1 MTSAEMIPAAILKR
15 KAVVYVRQS
24 TQSQVMTNLEG
35 QRRQYDL
42 VDVARQHGFVDVE
55 IIDDDLGR
63 SASGTVARPGF
74 DRLVAWLC
82 AGKVGAVLCFDAS
95 RLARNGRDWH
105 HLLELCGLVEARVI
119 DLDGVYNPC
128 RPNDRLLLGMKGS
141 ISEFE
146 LGVLRARMI
155 DAARSKA
162 SRGEL
167 RLSVPFGY
175 IWHREAGLGL
185 DPDLRL
191 QEVIRLIFARF
202 RELGS
207 ARQVLLSMKADQIY
221 FPRPSDEGRMTNFE
235 WMPTRYRNVI
245 AVLKNPFYAG
255 VYVYGKSEKR
265 TSIVEGRARRSYGH
279 GKPIGTWEVMIK
291 DHHEG
296 YITWAEYERNQKQLA
311 LNNYGRAG
319 GIKTGRGGRALL
331 SGIMTCGRCGRRLSV
346 AYTGNPQSRPV
357 YRCDKPNLM
366 MGLPRCMTFGG
377 PRIDAAVGRELL
389 RAVEPMAVEAAFK
402 AERMHQEH
410 KEDQQRILDLEMQ
423 QARYEAGLAERRY
436 AACDPDNRL
445 IAAQLEKNWE
455 AALRRV
461 RDLEARHPGDKPN
474 IEVDPNAFANLADNL
489 AAAWNAPGVTMRARQ
504 QLLRTLIADIIVDVD
519 DDVRDVVLTIHWR
532 GGQHSEL
539 RVRKPRTGEHGCATT
554 DDALAVMRSMAGR
567 WSDEHIAASLN
578 RMGLAYRPGQDLDG
592 APRLFCSSRP
602 WDPRLQICRKKWRVA
617 YHERSCGGVT
627 RYKPHDSAPRK
638 SWRSC
643 RPSRSFPERRIRSAP
658 MTSCRRR
665 SKRRWRERVARVASP
680 TTTRFQCLQTLD
692 EGVYNN
698 SRIPIGRIERS
709 TVLVSTST
717 RPSVRNTVRPPQWP
731 SVYLIASAR
740 GNLAE
745 MSLSTLVSRDFSSS
759 MSGLLSDLR
768 AASRMSA
775 LVPRTRPSM
784 A

>member
-1 MTSAEMIPAAILKR
+1 MTSADLIPASVLKR

-24 TQSQVMTNLEG
+24 TQSQVMTNLES

-42 VDVARQHGFVDVE
+42 VDVARQRGFTDVE
-55 IIDDDLGR
+55 VIDDDLGR

-74 DRLVAWLC
+74 DRLVAMLC

-119 DLDGVYNPC
+119 DLDGIYDPC

-146 LGVLRARMI
+146 LGVLRARML

-162 SRGEL
+162 RRGEL
-167 RLSVPFGY
+167 RLCVPFGY
-175 IWHREAGLGL
+175 VWHRDVGLGL

-207 ARQVLLSMKADQIY
+207 ARQVLLSMTTDQIH
-221 FPRPSDEGRMTNFE
+221 FPRPSEEGRMTNFE
-235 WMPTRYRNVI
+235 WMPIRYRNVI

-265 TSIVEGRARRSYGH
+265 TAIVDGRARKSYGH
-279 GKPIGTWEVMIK
+279 DKPIGTWEVMIK

-296 YITWAEYERNQKQLA
+296 YISWAEYERNQKQLA
-311 LNNYGRAG
+311 LNNYGRADG
-319 GIKTGRGGRALL
+319 VKSGRGGKALL
-331 SGIMTCGRCGRRLSV
+331 SGMMTCRRCGRRLSV

-377 PRIDAAVGRELL
+377 PRVDAAIAKELL
-389 RAVEPMAVEAAFK
+389 RAVEPIAIEAALE
-402 AERMHQEH
+402 AERMHQQRQD
-410 KEDQQRILDLEMQ
+410 DQQRIFDLELQ
-423 QARYEAGLAERRY
+423 QARYEASLAERRY

-461 RDLEARHPGDKPN
+461 QDLQARHVSQKRDYV
-474 IEVDPNAFANLADNL
+474 EVDPNVFTDLADNL
-489 AAAWNAPGVTMRARQ
+489 SAAWNAPGVTMRARQ

-519 DDVRDVVLTIHWR
+519 DEARDVVLTIHWR
-532 GGQHSEL
+532 GGQHSQL
-539 RVRKPRTGEHGCATT
+539 RVRKPRTGEHGCATS

-578 RMGLAYRPGQDLDG
+578 RMSLPTGQGKTWTAHRVSSVRRVRGIHAYRSAEKDGEWLTMTEAAKALGVTNHTIRRLIKAGVLPAIQVVPG
-592 APRLFCSSRP
+592 APF
-602 WDPRLQICRKKWRVA
+602 QI
-617 YHERSCGGVT
+617 
-627 RYKPHDSAPRK
+627 
-638 SWRSC
+638 
-643 RPSRSFPERRIRSAP
+643 
-658 MTSCRRR
+658 
-665 SKRRWRERVARVASP
+665 
-680 TTTRFQCLQTLD
+680 
-692 EGVYNN
+692 
-698 SRIPIGRIERS
+698 
-709 TVLVSTST
+709 
-717 RPSVRNTVRPPQWP
+717 
-731 SVYLIASAR
+731 
-740 GNLAE
+740 
-745 MSLSTLVSRDFSSS
+745 
-759 MSGLLSDLR
+759 R
-768 AASRMSA
+768 AADLASDKVKTAMARKGR
-775 LVPRTRPSM
+775 PCRTKDENTLPM
-784 A
+784 FTGT